1 MHTVNPWSD
10 EGLAIA
16 LAQSELNPWQSNDLW
31 IVHNDPQQ
39 DVSPNQ
45 KQPEVQTPEAAND
58 ALPPIM
64 QQVQQH
70 IADESDNQSAE
81 FEVGSDVIS
90 FLQLPI
96 ATGR

>member
-1 MHTVNPWSD
+1 M
-10 EGLAIA
+10 A
-16 LAQSELNPWQSNDLW
+16 SNDPW

-45 KQPEVQTPEAAND
+45 QQPEVQTQEAAND